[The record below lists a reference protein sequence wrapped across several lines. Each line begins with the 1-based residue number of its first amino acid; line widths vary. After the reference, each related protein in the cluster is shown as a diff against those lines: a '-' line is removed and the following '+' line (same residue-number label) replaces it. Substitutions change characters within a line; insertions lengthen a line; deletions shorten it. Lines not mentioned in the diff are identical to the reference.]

1 MCVNI
6 SSLRL
11 PKPSSSFKSIGYLP
25 LPPHQTIL
33 CIFYANF
40 YEFKRKVV
48 SKTAEQLQKSLLKYC
63 NTNILRYKRGR
74 VRVRVKERDPT
85 ERERER
91 EIRKR
96 ERDPKE
102 RERKR
107 ERER

>member
-11 PKPSSSFKSIGYLP
+11 PKPSSSFKSIVYLP

-63 NTNILRYKRGR
+63 KANILRYKRGR
-74 VRVRVKERDPT
+74 VRVRVKERERERP

-91 EIRKR
+91 E
-96 ERDPKE
+96 
-102 RERKR
+102 
-107 ERER
+107 